1 MGMFKSNGDINDL
14 MINVNQ
20 EIEVDC
26 IVLQSYSFLFENKNV
41 LKNHIIF
48 RKTGIT
54 SNLAKKYLNLIDY
67 CLKNLK
73 LDSNINEYI
82 NILKNKIN

>member
-1 MGMFKSNGDINDL
+1 
-14 MINVNQ
+14 
-20 EIEVDC
+20 
-26 IVLQSYSFLFENKNV
+26 

-48 RKTGIT
+48 RKTGIS

-82 NILKNKIN
+82 NFLKNKIN

>member
-26 IVLQSYSFLFENKNV
+26 IVLQSYSF
-41 LKNHIIF
+41 
-48 RKTGIT
+48 
-54 SNLAKKYLNLIDY
+54 
-67 CLKNLK
+67 
-73 LDSNINEYI
+73 
-82 NILKNKIN
+82 